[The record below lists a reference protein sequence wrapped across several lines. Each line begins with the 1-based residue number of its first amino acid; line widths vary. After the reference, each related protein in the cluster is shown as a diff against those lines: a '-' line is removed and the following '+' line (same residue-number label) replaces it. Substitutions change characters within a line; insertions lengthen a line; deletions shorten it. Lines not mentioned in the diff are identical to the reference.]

1 MSLKGYQW
9 FNDKNEV
16 LMSYYFKDLT
26 LYIWKDVTN
35 EELEEFKK
43 YLKDKH
49 NEVIHVKDCK
59 NFGA

>member
-43 YLKDKH
+43 YLEDKH
-49 NEVIHVKDCK
+49 NEIIYVKDCK